1 MPSRLLIALVC
12 LILVAQS
19 PGVHGQDNP
28 SSSNPNPGVTILGH
42 PGYLIISAA
51 RDSSAGFNWLDG
63 PGPHQISLTWLDGM
77 LTLPD
82 TMVLEP
88 FGQFDLAV
96 PVTAQL
102 SGAGASGKLDWR
114 DGTFEISEPIM
125 LNDGVVGLLVSE
137 GELEILGTRIRY
149 RAPEIK
155 EPKKKSDPRASFF
168 MLAGI
173 MLLIWVLMRRA
184 RRTIKKGS

>member
-1 MPSRLLIALVC
+1 MSPRFLIPAICFLLVIQPSWAGSQVN
-12 LILVAQS
+12 VAP
-19 PGVHGQDNP
+19 PGTRADGEV
-28 SSSNPNPGVTILGH
+28 LGH
-42 PGYLIISAA
+42 PGYLIIAAA
-51 RDSSAGFNWLDG
+51 RDSSAGFNWLEG
-63 PGPHQISLTWLDGM
+63 PGPGQISLTWLDGM

-82 TMVLEP
+82 SMVLEP

-114 DGTFEISEPIM
+114 DGIYEISEPVM
-125 LNDGVVGLLVSE
+125 LNDGVIGLLVSE

-149 RAPEIK
+149 RAPERDD
-155 EPKKKSDPRASFF
+155 PQKKVDPRASFF

-173 MLLIWVLMRRA
+173 MLLIGVLMRRA
-184 RRTIKKGS
+184 RRTINKGS